1 VDYDLFKECFNIIKL
16 KKHLTEEGLIQ
27 IILIKSALNKGLSD
41 KLKEQ
46 FDVTG
51 FFFYFCLYKQK

>member
-51 FFFYFCLYKQK
+51 FFFLFLFI